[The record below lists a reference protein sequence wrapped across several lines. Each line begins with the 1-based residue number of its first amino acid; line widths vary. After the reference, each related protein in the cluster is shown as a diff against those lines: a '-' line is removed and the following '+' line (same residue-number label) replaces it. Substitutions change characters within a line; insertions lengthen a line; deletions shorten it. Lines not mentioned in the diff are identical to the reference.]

1 MATTTTTTATTT
13 NPLVR
18 DCVLGAR
25 QFLARVNAHVLSLS
39 YEQWEDVRFSYDIV
53 LGWCVSRFSE
63 PDLSLSVMDEVAF
76 KLMAEANACANREDA
91 RLEEERQWLE
101 AEALN

>member
-1 MATTTTTTATTT
+1 MTTTTTT
-13 NPLVR
+13 NPLI
-18 DCVLGAR
+18 DELVLDAR
-25 QFLARVNAHVLSLS
+25 QFLTGINAHVLSLS
-39 YEQWEDVRFSYDIV
+39 YEQWADVRFSYDIV

-63 PDLSLSVMDEVAF
+63 PDLSLSVMEEVAF

-91 RLEEERQWLE
+91 RIEDERQMLE